1 MQKRRQFRLR
11 HRTQRSLGKKEKITT
26 QKIGKYTARYCDI
39 LNRNNRKR
47 QKKERYRAIKAE
59 SPAVYTKNTPTS
71 DGSIGQRSGKTHKSG
86 IRLATYTQKNQTHCT
101 QKKTSAVTEKS
112 QPIIENHLNAKM
124 RNADKQSKNKAR
136 QSISKGKFSKR
147 SKAQKHCRTRSRR
160 KKSPSTRSK
169 YAMPSFLTTITYKCF
184 TKCVKHWQKIFR
196 FLLFQPFSVYT
207 KIAVR
212 Y

>member
-47 QKKERYRAIKAE
+47 QKKNGIAPSRQKVPPFTQKTRQR
-59 SPAVYTKNTPTS
+59 PTAA
-71 DGSIGQRSGKTHKSG
+71 SGREAARHINPEYDLRL
-86 IRLATYTQKNQTHCT
+86 IRKKNQTHCT

-136 QSISKGKFSKR
+136 QAISKGKFPKR
-147 SKAQKHCRTRSRR
+147 SKAKSTARHGLVA

-169 YAMPSFLTTITYKCF
+169 YAMPSFSTTITYKCF

-196 FLLFQPFSVYT
+196 F
-207 KIAVR
+207 
-212 Y
+212 